1 MKNLVLIYN
10 FQTSQNQN
18 ENFTPAKY
26 GVVYFFSDEG
36 FLPRELLTEMA
47 KSIPEANLSE
57 LSFLSL
63 DDLKSFAL
71 RVTEETEAN
80 QVRLL
85 SVQDFNIGVD
95 GSKGIKSFQNIFQ
108 KFGDVIQNPNAKA
121 KKGILGKIFG

>member
-1 MKNLVLIYN
+1 MKNLILIYN
-10 FQTSQNQN
+10 FLASQNQN
-18 ENFTPAKY
+18 EEFTPAKY

-36 FLPRELLTEMA
+36 FLPRDLQIEMA
-47 KSIPEANLSE
+47 KSVPEANYNE

-63 DDLKSFAL
+63 DDLKKFAL
-71 RVTEETEAN
+71 RTAEEVESD

-108 KFGDVIQNPNAKA
+108 KFGDVIQNPNAKK
-121 KKGILGKIFG
+121 KKGIFGKFFG

>member
-1 MKNLVLIYN
+1 MKNLTLIYN
-10 FQTSQNQN
+10 FLASQNQN
-18 ENFTPAKY
+18 EDFIPAKY

-36 FLPRELLTEMA
+36 FLPRDLLVEMA
-47 KSIPEANLSE
+47 KSIADANYNE

-63 DDLKSFAL
+63 DDLKGFAM
-71 RVTEETEAN
+71 RVTEEVEAG

-108 KFGDVIQNPNAKA
+108 KFGDVILNPNV
-121 KKGILGKIFG
+121 KKKTGIFGKFFG